1 MKTFKIA
8 QMVPLVLIAA
18 SSFAQGDNHA
28 VPRSGGSGS
37 SSSAG
42 SSHTSSSGGG
52 SSSSSSSGGGSSS
65 ASSGGS
71 GQQSGGRYDSG
82 VPDAARRR
90 PRPGTGTG
98 DRGRY
103 GNSYRSSPYSS
114 YYYDPYSYGWG
125 YSRPYGSYGYGY
137 GLGLGYGYND
147 YGYSYGDYSGY
158 YPSSSYRSYRY
169 RSGNVAQVR
178 TLVEPSKARVY
189 VDGYYAGTVD
199 DFDGLLQRL
208 NVSPGRHEI
217 SFRLEGYKSHTFSI
231 YANRDQTL
239 KIRWDMAKGEG
250 ETRDSMGEENER
262 ESDRDRERMMDRDD
276 RDRSR
281 DDRDRNDRDRND
293 RDDRAVDS
301 DRDRHDSSGEVD
313 AQPRLGAP
321 SRMDGE
327 RGELLLDVQPSDA
340 SVYVDGEF
348 YGKAG
353 QVSRLDLPAG
363 RHRVEVVRPGYKT
376 EEAEVTVDRETKKVV
391 VKLERR

>member
-1 MKTFKIA
+1 MKTLKIA

-18 SSFAQGDNHA
+18 SSFAQGDNQA
-28 VPRSGGSGS
+28 VPRAGGSTPAG
-37 SSSAG
+37 G
-42 SSHTSSSGGG
+42 SSHHSSSGSG

-65 ASSGGS
+65 ASSGGG

-90 PRPGTGTG
+90 PRPGTGSG
-98 DRGRY
+98 DRDRY
-103 GNSYRSSPYSS
+103 GSSYQSSPYSS

-125 YSRPYGSYGYGY
+125 YSRPYGAYGSYGY

-147 YGYSYGDYSGY
+147 YGYSYGDYNGY

-169 RSGNVAQVR
+169 RSGNVSQVR

-217 SFRLEGYKSHTFSI
+217 SFRLEGYKSHTFSV

-250 ETRDSMGEENER
+250 ETRDSIGEENER
-262 ESDRDRERMMDRDD
+262 EGDRDRERDMDRDD
-276 RDRSR
+276 RRRGR
-281 DDRDRNDRDRND
+281 DDRDRDD
-293 RDDRAVDS
+293 RDDRGVDS

-313 AQPRLGAP
+313 ARPRLDAP
-321 SRMDGE
+321 SRMNGE

-353 QVSRLDLPAG
+353 QVSRLDLPVG

-376 EEAEVTVDRETKKVV
+376 EETEVTVDRDTKKVV